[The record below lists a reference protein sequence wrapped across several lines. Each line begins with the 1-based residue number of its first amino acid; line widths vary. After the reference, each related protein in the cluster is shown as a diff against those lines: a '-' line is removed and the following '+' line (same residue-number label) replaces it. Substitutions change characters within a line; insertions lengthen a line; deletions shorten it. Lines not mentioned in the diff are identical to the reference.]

1 MSVATYESTG
11 RPIGPRTGDGT
22 ASPIVAQ
29 SDGDYEVLPL
39 TEDAVGIEFEDDV
52 TSDGW
57 VNADYQRSA
66 FGQPAV
72 GTQQKGLESDEVLE
86 DPVKIYLREI
96 GAVALLTKREEWTL
110 ARRLETADYIKRLE
124 RDLTDAG
131 GRSPTACRL
140 VVHLLKRVCEAEPLV
155 DALARYLGL
164 HVGQTLSDVM
174 FGPALRQAL
183 DGEVSD
189 EIVNFVGDALNAEL
203 EDVKTDIVAL
213 SLNSRLLPPGLLEI
227 LTRQATLSELAALTG
242 DDGFS
247 RSMARHEPV
256 LRGHIQRVLRE
267 GEAAHDHLTTANLRL
282 VVSIAKKYLNRGL
295 PMLDLVQDGNLGLLK
310 AVEKFDY
317 RKGYKFSTYAT
328 WWIRQGITRG
338 IADKSRTIRVPVH
351 MVERIGK
358 LKRASRQ
365 FVQENGRN
373 PTREEMS
380 SRVEVSPTQVKEAFE
395 AAQTPVSLE
404 SPVGDEGGT
413 MGDFIEDLSSPA
425 PAEAASQEL
434 LKTEIG
440 NVLGTLDKREAKV
453 LQLRFGLVDGRS
465 RTLEEVGSDFGVTR
479 ERIRQIEAKALKK
492 LKHSGRCDALYDFW
506 E

>member
-11 RPIGPRTGDGT
+11 RPIRPRASDGT
-22 ASPIVAQ
+22 APPIVGP
-29 SDGDYEVLPL
+29 SGGDYEVPSLA
-39 TEDAVGIEFEDDV
+39 EDAVGVDFDDDM

-57 VNADYQRSA
+57 VNVDYQL
-66 FGQPAV
+66 PAAEP
-72 GTQQKGLESDEVLE
+72 QQKEPESDEVLE

-96 GAVALLTKREEWTL
+96 GAVDLLTKREEWTL
-110 ARRLETADYIKRLE
+110 ARRIEAADYIKGLE

-131 GRSPTACRL
+131 GRSPTACQ
-140 VVHLLKRVCEAEPLV
+140 VVGHLLERVCEAEPLI
-155 DALARYLGL
+155 DTLARYLGL

-189 EIVNFVGDALNAEL
+189 EIVNFVADTLNAEP
-203 EDVKTDIVAL
+203 EDVRADIVAL
-213 SLNSRLLPPGLLEI
+213 SLTSGVLPQALLKI
-227 LTRQATLSELAALTG
+227 LTPRITLSELAVLTG

-247 RSMARHEPV
+247 RSMARHEPAF
-256 LRGHIQRVLRE
+256 RGHIDRVLQE
-267 GEAAHDHLTTANLRL
+267 GEAAHEYLTTANLRL
-282 VVSIAKKYLNRGL
+282 VVSIAKRYLNRGL
-295 PMLDLVQDGNLGLLK
+295 PLLDLVQEGNLGLLK
-310 AVEKFDY
+310 SVEKFDY

-358 LKRASRQ
+358 LKRASQQ

-373 PTREEMS
+373 PTPEEVS
-380 SRVEVSPTQVKEAFE
+380 SHLEVSPTQVKEALE

-413 MGDFIEDLSSPA
+413 VADFIEDRGSPA
-425 PAEAASQEL
+425 PVEAASQEL
-434 LKTEIG
+434 LKTEIE
-440 NVLGTLDKREAKV
+440 NVLGTLDRREAQV
-453 LQLRFGLVDGRS
+453 LRLRFGLDDGRS

-479 ERIRQIEAKALKK
+479 ERIRQIEAKALQK
-492 LKHSGRCDALYDFW
+492 LKHPGRCDTLYDFW